1 MRGKKNEGKQ
11 EAENEMEPDK
21 DDKREEDGDRQEKKQ
36 TRLSLCQTHYSPSHT
51 HTDTHTRLLTRTTL
65 TSHYLKEIFYSTLV
79 SVSHRHICGGQLQL
93 PMSCFP
99 LLFILVDA
107 AVM

>member
-36 TRLSLCQTHYSPSHT
+36 TGLSLCQTHYSPSHT
-51 HTDTHTRLLTRTTL
+51 HTHTRLLTRTTL

>member
-36 TRLSLCQTHYSPSHT
+36 TGLSLCQTHYSPSHT
-51 HTDTHTRLLTRTTL
+51 HTH

>member
-36 TRLSLCQTHYSPSHT
+36 TGLSLCQTHYSPSHT
-51 HTDTHTRLLTRTTL
+51 HTHALTYSYNSYISLPQRNILLH
-65 TSHYLKEIFYSTLV
+65 SGV
-79 SVSHRHICGGQLQL
+79 SVTQTHLRGT
-93 PMSCFP
+93 
-99 LLFILVDA
+99 A
-107 AVM
+107 AVTNELLSFALYFSGCCSDVK